1 MSFMSTISI
10 EDFNEVSMYDMVNDT
25 YDVGESSEMGSK
37 RNQEEDRGEDKGEVG
52 EEVGE
57 WTQFLN
63 KDFDEVTM
71 YDMVN
76 DIYDI
81 DKGESSEMGP
91 RKRNREDGGE
101 DKGEEVGE
109 GSRKRIHL
117 DDGEGDEEKQD
128 FDMNDEE
135 GEDEEENEVE
145 IKLSKKRMSD
155 RISAARYRKKKRDE
169 VENLIQV
176 EKELEEK
183 NKFLRD
189 EINGF
194 FVELFELKEF
204 MFLHDINCPLGPF

>member
-10 EDFNEVSMYDMVNDT
+10 EDFNEATMYDIVNDI
-25 YDVGESSEMGSK
+25 YDIGESSEMGSK
-37 RNQEEDRGEDKGEVG
+37 RNQEEDRGEDKGED
-52 EEVGE
+52 VGE
-57 WTQFLN
+57 WFRVLNN
-63 KDFDEVTM
+63 KDFNEVTM

-76 DIYDI
+76 DTYDI
-81 DKGESSEMGP
+81 DKGESSEMGS

-117 DDGEGDEEKQD
+117 DGGEGDEEKED

-135 GEDEEENEVE
+135 GEGEEDKEVE

-155 RISAARYRKKKRDE
+155 RISAAKYRKKKRDE
-169 VENLIQV
+169 IENLIQV

-183 NKFLRD
+183 NKFLKD
-189 EINGF
+189 EIDGF